1 MSGRPTAGFGRRLLR
16 RILSQFELADDPP
29 SAVPS
34 IPGPETLERLMATR
48 GQNGPQDPGARML
61 ADVIQFRAKRVRDV
75 MRPRTEIVAL
85 ALSADE
91 EEVRELLRRERF
103 SRYPVYGDSLDD
115 IVGVFLAK
123 DLWLHEQGVPFAL
136 ARHMRETLFV
146 PDTRPAQRVL
156 DDLRKTRAHIAI
168 VLDEFGGTAGLVTL
182 EDLVEQVIGDIND
195 EDDVAVR
202 SAIETNG
209 VLELAGSLS
218 LRDVRGEYQIP
229 IPDGDWQTI
238 GGYAFARLGRV
249 PRIGDRAPYPGG
261 ELEIVAM
268 DGRRVAAVRV
278 HNVKPRRD
286 AHAE

>member
-1 MSGRPTAGFGRRLLR
+1 MSDRPFAGFAGRIRRQLLRLLGQPNG
-16 RILSQFELADDPP
+16 SPP
-29 SAVPS
+29 SVPA
-34 IPGPETLERLMATR
+34 IIGPETLEGLMGTARRDGVPDAGT
-48 GQNGPQDPGARML
+48 RML
-61 ADVIQFRAKRVRDV
+61 ADVLQFRARRVREV

-85 ALSADE
+85 PLAASE

-103 SRYPVYGDSLDD
+103 SRYPVYGESLDD

-123 DLWLHEQGVPFAL
+123 DLWLHEPGVAFSL
-136 ARHMRETLFV
+136 ARHMRETHFV

-218 LRDVRGEYQIP
+218 VRDVRGEYQIP

-278 HNVKPRRD
+278 HKAKQRRD
-286 AHAE
+286 ARAE

>member
-1 MSGRPTAGFGRRLLR
+1 MGTARR
-16 RILSQFELADDPP
+16 DG
-29 SAVPS
+29 VPDA
-34 IPGPETLERLMATR
+34 GT
-48 GQNGPQDPGARML
+48 RML
-61 ADVIQFRAKRVRDV
+61 ADVLQFRARRVREV

-85 ALSADE
+85 PLAASE

-103 SRYPVYGDSLDD
+103 SRYPVYGESLDD

-123 DLWLHEQGVPFAL
+123 DLWLHEPGVAFSL
-136 ARHMRETLFV
+136 ARHMRETHFV

-218 LRDVRGEYQIP
+218 VRDVRGEYQIP

-278 HNVKPRRD
+278 HKAKQRRD
-286 AHAE
+286 ARAE

>member
-1 MSGRPTAGFGRRLLR
+1 MSPRPASGLAR
-16 RILSQFELADDPP
+16 RIRHRILGLLGLADDPP
-29 SAVPS
+29 PATAAVP
-34 IPGPETLERLMATR
+34 GPDTLARLMATPR
-48 GQNGPQDPGARML
+48 GNGTPDPGTRML
-61 ADVIQFRAKRVRDV
+61 VDVLQFRAKRVRDV

-85 ALSADE
+85 PLTAGEDD
-91 EEVRELLRRERF
+91 VREMLRRERF
-103 SRYPVYGDSLDD
+103 SRYPVYAASLDD

-123 DLWLHEQGVPFAL
+123 DLWLHEPGVPFAL
-136 ARHMRETLFV
+136 VRHLRETLFV

-202 SAIETNG
+202 SAIETDG

-218 LRDVRGEYQIP
+218 LRNVRGEYQIP

-278 HNVKPRRD
+278 HRARTPRD
-286 AHAE
+286 AAAN

>member
-1 MSGRPTAGFGRRLLR
+1 MTDRAVGGLSQRLR
-16 RILSQFELADDPP
+16 RRVLEWFGLADDPP
-29 SAVPS
+29 PPQT
-34 IPGPETLERLMATR
+34 PGADTLERMMLGPR
-48 GQNGPQDPGARML
+48 NGSTPDPGARML
-61 ADVIQFRAKRVRDV
+61 ADVLQFRSRRVREV
-75 MRPRTEIVAL
+75 MRPRTAIVAL
-85 ALSADE
+85 PVSATED
-91 EEVRELLRRERF
+91 EVRDVLRRERF
-103 SRYPVYGDSLDD
+103 SRYPVYGESLDD

-123 DLWLHEQGVPFAL
+123 DLWLHEAGVPFVL
-136 ARHMRETLFV
+136 VRHMRETLFV

-202 SAIETNG
+202 SAIETDG

-218 LRDVRGEYQIP
+218 VRDVRGEYQIP

-249 PRIGDRAPYPGG
+249 PRIGDRAAYPGG
-261 ELEIVAM
+261 ELEVVAM

-278 HNVKPRRD
+278 HRVSRGPS
-286 AHAE
+286 AEAD

>member
-1 MSGRPTAGFGRRLLR
+1 MSDQPTDGFAR
-16 RILSQFELADDPP
+16 RIRRRIRALVGLSDDPP
-29 SAVPS
+29 PTAPS
-34 IPGPETLERLMATR
+34 IPGPDTLERLMATPR
-48 GQNGPQDPGARML
+48 HNGTGDPGARML
-61 ADVIQFRAKRVRDV
+61 ADVLQFRAKRARDV
-75 MRPRTEIVAL
+75 MRPRTDIVAL
-85 ALSADE
+85 PLTATE
-91 EEVRELLRRERF
+91 VEVRDLLRRERF
-103 SRYPVYGDSLDD
+103 SRYPVYGESLDD

-123 DLWLHEQGVPFAL
+123 DLWLHDSGVPFSL
-136 ARHMRETLFV
+136 VRHMRETLFV

-195 EDDVAVR
+195 EDDIALR
-202 SAIETNG
+202 PAIETNG

-278 HNVKPRRD
+278 HKVKPRRD

>member
-1 MSGRPTAGFGRRLLR
+1 MSDRPFAGFAGRIRRQLLRLLGQPNG
-16 RILSQFELADDPP
+16 SPP
-29 SAVPS
+29 SVPA
-34 IPGPETLERLMATR
+34 IIGPETLEGLMGTARRDGVPDAGT
-48 GQNGPQDPGARML
+48 RML
-61 ADVIQFRAKRVRDV
+61 ADVLQFRAKRVREV

-85 ALSADE
+85 PLAASE

-103 SRYPVYGDSLDD
+103 SRYPVYGESLDD

-123 DLWLHEQGVPFAL
+123 DLWLHEPGVAFSL
-136 ARHMRETLFV
+136 ARHMRETHFV

-218 LRDVRGEYQIP
+218 VRDVRGEYQIP

-278 HNVKPRRD
+278 HKAKQRRD
-286 AHAE
+286 ARAE

>member
-1 MSGRPTAGFGRRLLR
+1 MSDRPFAGFAGRIRRQLLRLLGQPNG
-16 RILSQFELADDPP
+16 SAP
-29 SAVPS
+29 SVPA
-34 IPGPETLERLMATR
+34 IIGPETLEGLMGTARRDGVPDAGT
-48 GQNGPQDPGARML
+48 RML
-61 ADVIQFRAKRVRDV
+61 ADVLQFRAKRVREV

-85 ALSADE
+85 PLAANE

-103 SRYPVYGDSLDD
+103 SRYPVYGESLDD

-123 DLWLHEQGVPFAL
+123 DLWLHEPGVAFSL
-136 ARHMRETLFV
+136 ARHMRETHFV

-218 LRDVRGEYQIP
+218 VRDVRGEFQIP

-278 HNVKPRRD
+278 HKAKQRRD
-286 AHAE
+286 ARAE

>member
-1 MSGRPTAGFGRRLLR
+1 MSDRPFAGFAGRIRRQLLRLLGQPNGSPR
-16 RILSQFELADDPP
+16 S
-29 SAVPS
+29 VPA
-34 IPGPETLERLMATR
+34 IIGPETLEGLMGTARRDGVPDAGT
-48 GQNGPQDPGARML
+48 RML
-61 ADVIQFRAKRVRDV
+61 ADVLQFRAKRVREV

-85 ALSADE
+85 PLAASE

-103 SRYPVYGDSLDD
+103 SRYPVYGESLDD

-123 DLWLHEQGVPFAL
+123 DLWLHEPGVAFSL
-136 ARHMRETLFV
+136 ARHMRETHFV

-218 LRDVRGEYQIP
+218 VRDVRGEYQIP
-229 IPDGDWQTI
+229 ITDGDWQTI

-278 HNVKPRRD
+278 HKAKQRRD
-286 AHAE
+286 ARAE

>member
-1 MSGRPTAGFGRRLLR
+1 MSDRPARGLARRIR
-16 RILSQFELADDPP
+16 HRILSLFGLADDPP
-29 SAVPS
+29 PAATSL
-34 IPGPETLERLMATR
+34 PGPDTLERLMATPR
-48 GQNGPQDPGARML
+48 GNGTPDPGNRML
-61 ADVIQFRAKRVRDV
+61 ADVLQFRAKRVRDV
-75 MRPRTEIVAL
+75 MRPRTDIVAL
-85 ALSADE
+85 PLSASED
-91 EEVRELLRRERF
+91 EVRELLRRERF
-103 SRYPVYGDSLDD
+103 SRYPVYADSLDD

-123 DLWLHEQGVPFAL
+123 DLWLDEAGVPFTL

-202 SAIETNG
+202 SAIETDG

-278 HNVKPRRD
+278 HRVRAQHD
-286 AHAE
+286 ARAR